1 MNLRKSIKSGI
12 AVCLVIAGAL
22 FLFRD
27 NLRVYYH
34 RTAIQTLQRR
44 AFTPTFTDRL
54 TDRLFPGLTPNQ
66 TSEVGSE
73 IWWENRRHHEDA
85 LIRLG
90 YLTREEFVITN
101 KQFTAGQLVR
111 TAERRFA
118 PQKIFLVTVI
128 TNGQPLSA
136 TALATNSFVRISVP
150 IVELNDWKTL
160 IQALD
165 SGSL

>member
-1 MNLRKSIKSGI
+1 MNLRKSIKGGI
-12 AVCLVIAGAL
+12 AACLIVGGAL

-27 NLRVYYH
+27 YLRVYYH
-34 RTAIQTLQRR
+34 RTAIQALERS
-44 AFTPTFTDRL
+44 AFPRTFTDK
-54 TDRLFPGLTPNQ
+54 LFAGLTRSQ
-66 TSEVGSE
+66 TSEA
-73 IWWENRRHHEDA
+73 WWENRRHHEDA

-90 YLTREEFVITN
+90 YLTREEFLLTN

-111 TAERRFA
+111 NAERRFA
-118 PQKIFLVTVI
+118 PEKIFSVTVI
-128 TNGQPLSA
+128 TNGQRLSA